1 MSDPIQRFVEWYE
14 AAVAA
19 GVRTP
24 DAMVLSTATP
34 DGAPSSR
41 VVLYRGLSEGN
52 LRFFTN
58 YESRKGHELAQ
69 NPRASLLF
77 HWEPLERQVRLV
89 GMIEKV
95 SAAESDAYFAAR
107 PRGHQLNAW
116 TSAQSTEIE
125 SRDVLLAK
133 FAEIEARFAGRDVTR
148 PPHWGGYRLIANTV
162 ELWQGMADRMHH
174 RDVFRRGPGIGD
186 ASGWTRSLLSP

>member
-1 MSDPIQRFVEWYE
+1 MSDPIQRFVEWYD

-19 GVRTP
+19 GIKAP
-24 DAMVLSTATP
+24 DAMVLATATP

-58 YESRKGHELAQ
+58 YDSRKGHELAA

-77 HWEPLERQVRLV
+77 HWDPLERQVRLEGTV
-89 GMIEKV
+89 EKLDG
-95 SAAESDAYFAAR
+95 AESDAYFAAR

-125 SRDVLLAK
+125 SRAALVAK
-133 FAEIEARFAGRDVTR
+133 YAEVEARFAGRDVPR
-148 PPHWGGYRLIANTV
+148 PPYWGGYRLIAATV
-162 ELWQGMADRMHH
+162 ELWQGMPDRMHH
-174 RDVFRRGPGIGD
+174 REVFRRT
-186 ASGWTRSLLSP
+186 ASGWACSILSP